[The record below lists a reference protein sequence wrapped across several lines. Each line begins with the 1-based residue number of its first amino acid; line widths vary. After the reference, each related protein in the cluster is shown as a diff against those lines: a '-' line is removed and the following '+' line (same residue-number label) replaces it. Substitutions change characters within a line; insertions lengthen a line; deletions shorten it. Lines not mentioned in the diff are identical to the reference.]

1 MAAFDPDAYLAQKPS
16 APVAFDPDAY
26 LAEKPFPSEMLGA
39 RQSYVSQIPT
49 ERGANLAPTPQAP
62 VSLIDKIYGAAEV
75 LPAMAGGMVGGVVSP
90 IAQLGYEFTQGQA
103 FTPQGKAAAAEFG
116 KKVQS
121 QFYQPRTEKGQ
132 EYTAAIGNALAPMI
146 GVPIPTLNALGQSA
160 PAAARAIRDVG
171 RSEANLIGGAIA
183 APLEARA
190 ARIQEGRVAK
200 SYANAPIID
209 AAKAA
214 ERLGFAVNPA
224 ITNPTLSNRA
234 KGMVVGPAFNEAAL
248 PYNAA
253 KVTEVVR
260 KDLGIAANERLDAGA
275 IDRALDQASTPYAP
289 IRAMQVLQ
297 TSDDVLSSIQS
308 LNKQATLGG
317 KSQAKVVT
325 TLIDDVLQEL
335 QDGRS
340 GAQILDDIRQMRR
353 QAQTVYKARDSG
365 QNPPIADVN
374 VADARI
380 GIANAL
386 EKLIDENAPNA
397 KVLKEFQ
404 QARQRMAQIYDQERA
419 INYANETVDPQIF
432 AKLLDEKKGGMTGVG
447 ADIGKVAAKFPD
459 VMSTQAPT
467 AQLMPKATRS
477 GVLSAA
483 GALAGGMV
491 AGYPGA
497 IGGAAIGGATG
508 IIGNR
513 LAARGMVNP
522 AYQTS
527 RAMPADYRPGPNM
540 LRPVEP
546 NMTPNGLVPYD
557 YSQQVFTQDQIP
569 NFVLRPGEQGPV
581 TTPGV
586 APGPA
591 QIGVSQGPVG
601 GQMGALR
608 MEDARLRDLSMRQ
621 GAASEAQQAA
631 AAAASRQP
639 TGRGS
644 VLEFDPITG
653 TYKVGGEGVKGATPE
668 VFMANTGQSLSAAA
682 EKVAAGKLFDMTA
695 AEKVAWNKTKIDFAE
710 AAPELKGLSDK
721 AVAAKMMDRKWVD
734 GTIIKLREQAAAF
747 DDISKRA
754 SNAQAAR
761 DAAIK
766 REQMLDVLADLED
779 SLRPARPVS
788 SGIQGSKTREFNRNR
803 MIANT
808 KNQNAMTQ

>member
-1 MAAFDPDAYLAQKPS
+1 MPRFNVTAPDGSIIPVDAPEGATEQDAIAFAASTYKP
-16 APVAFDPDAY
+16 A
-26 LAEKPFPSEMLGA
+26 A
-39 RQSYVSQIPT
+39 RSLVSQIPT

-75 LPAMAGGMVGGVVSP
+75 LPAMAGGMVGGVVTP
-90 IAQLGYEFTQGQA
+90 IAQLGHELLGGQA

-121 QFYQPRTEKGQ
+121 QFYQPRTEQGQ

-160 PAAARAIRDVG
+160 PAAVRAIRDVG

-190 ARIQEGRVAK
+190 ARSQEGRVAQ

-214 ERLGFAVNPA
+214 ERQGFAVNPA
-224 ITNPTLSNRA
+224 ITNPTLGNRA

-253 KVTEVVR
+253 KATEVVR
-260 KDLGIAANERLDAGA
+260 KDLGVASTENLTPAAT
-275 IDRALDQASTPYAP
+275 DRALDVAGKPYDVIRKMGVLETPQISLDA
-289 IRAMQVLQ
+289 L
-297 TSDDVLSSIQS
+297 LSLKTPALIGGEQS
-308 LNKQATLGG
+308 AAAV
-317 KSQAKVVT
+317 SV
-325 TLIDDVLQEL
+325 LIDDAIKKLQ
-335 QDGRS
+335 QGRN
-340 GAQILDDIRQMRR
+340 GALLLDDIRSNRR
-353 QAQTVYKARDSG
+353 NANAAYKAESV
-365 QNPPIADVN
+365 NPDPLLKAK
-374 VADARI
+374 ADAQMS
-380 GIANAL
+380 IANIL
-386 EKLIDENAPNA
+386 EDIVDANAPTPKA
-397 KVLKEFQ
+397 LSEMRA
-404 QARQRMAQIYDQERA
+404 ARQRMAQIYDHDRA
-419 INYANETVDPQIF
+419 INYANKTVDPQVY
-432 AKLLDEKKGGMTGVG
+432 AKLLDEKKGNMTGVG
-447 ADIGKVAAKFPD
+447 ADIGTVAAKFPD

-467 AQLMPKATRS
+467 AQAMPKATRS
-477 GVLSAA
+477 GILGAV
-483 GALAGGMV
+483 GALAGGSV

-497 IGGAAIGGATG
+497 LGGAALGGATG

-527 RAMPADYRPGPNM
+527 RAIPTDYRPGPNM

-546 NMTPNGLVPYD
+546 RMTPNGLVPYD
-557 YSQQVFTQDQIP
+557 YSQQIFTQEQMP
-569 NFVLRPGEQGPV
+569 NFVMRPGEQGPL

-591 QIGVSQGPVG
+591 QIGMSQGPVG

-608 MEDARLRDLSMRQ
+608 MEDARLRNLSMQQ
-621 GAASEAQQAA
+621 GAAAEAQQAA

-639 TGRGS
+639 AGRGS

-653 TYKVGGEGVKGATPE
+653 TYKVGGEGVRGATPE

-734 GTIIKLREQAAAF
+734 GTIVKLRDKAAAF
-747 DDISKRA
+747 DEISKRA

-766 REQMLDVLADLED
+766 REQMLDMLADLED